1 MREGENM
8 KINGSPAYVK
18 IVKGLIDHQ
27 KKSFEG
33 RLKPNHK
40 LFKEQPPEVQ
50 QMRELLK
57 NKKKALEKLAT
68 DQTAKKIARGEMIT
82 EEEREKLRA
91 TDPEKLRKAEE
102 ANEKRASVSRRLAR
116 AKTKMEA
123 AAIIAGERSMALT
136 IYDKGDQELGELYL
150 EAVGKAEVDYYQ
162 GKKSKPATLK
172 DTNDVKRERLF
183 DLRL

>member
-1 MREGENM
+1 MN
-8 KINGSPAYVK
+8 INGSPAYVK
-18 IVKGLIDHQ
+18 MVQGLIDHQ
-27 KKSFEG
+27 GK
-33 RLKPNHK
+33 LKPNHK
-40 LFKEQPPEVQ
+40 LFKEQPPEIQ

-68 DQTAKKIARGEMIT
+68 DQTAKKIARGEVIT
-82 EEEREKLRA
+82 EAEREKLRA

-102 ANEKRASVSRRLAR
+102 SNEKRASVSRRLAN

-150 EAVGKAEVDYYQ
+150 EAVGKAEDDYYQ

-172 DTNDVKRERLF
+172 DINGTKHERLF
-183 DLRL
+183 DFRL